1 MWIKTFWLEL
11 IYKLSEIEKASNF
24 VLKNVNRDVILIT
37 GEVGT
42 GKTTLIKEYCKL
54 IGVEEIVNSPTYT
67 LINEYQNKSGKIV
80 HMDLYRVEDINEINE
95 LGLFEYLDKN
105 IVIIEWP
112 EIILKMIDVKY
123 SLINITFIN
132 EKERNLS
139 IKNL

>member
-1 MWIKTFWLEL
+1 MEL

-24 VLKNVNRDVILIT
+24 VLKNVNRDIILIT

-132 EKERNLS
+132 EKERKLS

>member
-1 MWIKTFWLEL
+1 MEL

-80 HMDLYRVEDINEINE
+80 HMALYRVEDVKEINE

-112 EIILKMIDVKY
+112 EIILKMIDIKY

-132 EKERNLS
+132 EKERKLS

>member
-1 MWIKTFWLEL
+1 MEL
-11 IYKLSEIEKASNF
+11 IYKLSELEKASNF
-24 VLKNVNRDVILIT
+24 VLKNVNHDIILIT

-54 IGVEEIVNSPTYT
+54 IGVEETVNSPTYT
-67 LINEYQNKSGKIV
+67 LINEYQNKRGKIV
-80 HMDLYRVEDINEINE
+80 HMDLYRVKDINEINE
-95 LGLFEYLDKN
+95 LGFFEYLENN

-112 EIILKMIDVKY
+112 EIILKMIDIKY

-132 EKERNLS
+132 EKERKLS

>member
-1 MWIKTFWLEL
+1 MEL
-11 IYKLSEIEKASNF
+11 IYKLSELEKASNF

-95 LGLFEYLDKN
+95 LGLFEYLEKN

-112 EIILKMIDVKY
+112 EIILKMIDIKY

-132 EKERNLS
+132 EKERKLS

>member
-1 MWIKTFWLEL
+1 MEL

-24 VLKNVNRDVILIT
+24 VLKNVNRDIILIT

-67 LINEYQNKSGKIV
+67 LINEYQNKRGKIV
-80 HMDLYRVEDINEINE
+80 HMDLYRVKDINEINE
-95 LGLFEYLDKN
+95 LGFFEYLENN

-112 EIILKMIDVKY
+112 EIILKMIDIKY
-123 SLINITFIN
+123 SMINITFIN
-132 EKERNLS
+132 EKERKLS
-139 IKNL
+139 INNI

>member
-1 MWIKTFWLEL
+1 MEL

-80 HMDLYRVEDINEINE
+80 HIDLYRVEDVKEINE

-132 EKERNLS
+132 EKERKLS

>member
-1 MWIKTFWLEL
+1 MEL

-67 LINEYQNKSGKIV
+67 LINEYQNKRGKIV
-80 HMDLYRVEDINEINE
+80 HMDLYRVKDINEINE
-95 LGLFEYLDKN
+95 LGLFEYLENN

-112 EIILKMIDVKY
+112 EIILKMIDIKY
-123 SLINITFIN
+123 SMINITFIN
-132 EKERNLS
+132 EKERKLS
-139 IKNL
+139 INNT

>member
-1 MWIKTFWLEL
+1 MEL

-24 VLKNVNRDVILIT
+24 VLKNVNRGVILIT

-80 HMDLYRVEDINEINE
+80 HMDLYRVEDIKEINE

-112 EIILKMIDVKY
+112 EIILKMIDIKY

-132 EKERNLS
+132 EKERKLS

>member
-1 MWIKTFWLEL
+1 MEL
-11 IYKLSEIEKASNF
+11 IYKLSELEKASNF

-112 EIILKMIDVKY
+112 EIILKMIDIKY

-132 EKERNLS
+132 EKERKLS

>member
-1 MWIKTFWLEL
+1 MEL
-11 IYKLSEIEKASNF
+11 IYKLSELKKASNF

-80 HMDLYRVEDINEINE
+80 HMDLYRVEDIKEINE

-112 EIILKMIDVKY
+112 EIILKMIDIKY

-132 EKERNLS
+132 EKERKLS

>member
-1 MWIKTFWLEL
+1 MEL

-67 LINEYQNKSGKIV
+67 LINEYQNKSSKIV
-80 HMDLYRVEDINEINE
+80 HMDLYRVEDIKEINE

-112 EIILKMIDVKY
+112 EIILKMIDIKY

-132 EKERNLS
+132 EKERKLS

>member
-1 MWIKTFWLEL
+1 MEL
-11 IYKLSEIEKASNF
+11 IYKLSELEKASNF
-24 VLKNVNRDVILIT
+24 VLKNVSRDIILIS

-80 HMDLYRVEDINEINE
+80 HMDLYRVEDVKEINE

-112 EIILKMIDVKY
+112 EIILKMIDIKY

-132 EKERNLS
+132 EKERKLS

>member
-1 MWIKTFWLEL
+1 MLIKTFWLEL

-80 HMDLYRVEDINEINE
+80 HMDLYRVEDVKEINE

-123 SLINITFIN
+123 SMINITFIN
-132 EKERNLS
+132 EKERKLS

>member
-1 MWIKTFWLEL
+1 MEL

-80 HMDLYRVEDINEINE
+80 HMGLYRVEDINEINE

-132 EKERNLS
+132 EKERKLS

>member
-1 MWIKTFWLEL
+1 MEL

-80 HMDLYRVEDINEINE
+80 HIDLYRVKDINEINE

-132 EKERNLS
+132 EKERKLS

>member
-24 VLKNVNRDVILIT
+24 VLKNVNRDIILIT
-37 GEVGT
+37 GQVGT

-54 IGVEEIVNSPTYT
+54 IGVKEIVNSPTYN

-80 HMDLYRVEDINEINE
+80 HMDLYRVKDINEINE
-95 LGLFEYLDKN
+95 LGLFEYFENN

-112 EIILKMIDVKY
+112 EIILKMIDIKY

-132 EKERNLS
+132 EKERKLS

>member
-1 MWIKTFWLEL
+1 MEL

-80 HMDLYRVEDINEINE
+80 HMDLYRVENINEINE

-112 EIILKMIDVKY
+112 EIIIKMIDFKY

-132 EKERNLS
+132 EKERKLS

>member
-1 MWIKTFWLEL
+1 MEL

-24 VLKNVNRDVILIT
+24 VLKNVNCDVILIT

-67 LINEYQNKSGKIV
+67 LINEYQNKSCKIV

-95 LGLFEYLDKN
+95 LGLFEYLENN

-112 EIILKMIDVKY
+112 EIILKMIDIKY

-132 EKERNLS
+132 EKERKLS